1 MQIAELL
8 REWWC
13 SAACTAALD
22 HVFRHM
28 ASWLRCYYS
37 ISAAQCVDVF
47 VMVNILA
54 CYHWIQCW
62 LVWHI
67 HNTFTRY
74 SMSHN
79 REGSWV
85 NRSVPA
91 AVSLL
96 SFGSP
101 CCPEHWFTWPGELS
115 ALVAGVMEADPQ
127 VAQPC
132 SLQPQLAVSR
142 CFILL

>member
-37 ISAAQCVDVF
+37 ISAAQCVDVI

-54 CYHWIQCW
+54 CYHWIQCCAC
-62 LVWHI
+62 LTHTQHI
-67 HNTFTRY
+67 HQIQY
-74 SMSHN
+74 
-79 REGSWV
+79 
-85 NRSVPA
+85 VP
-91 AVSLL
+91 
-96 SFGSP
+96 
-101 CCPEHWFTWPGELS
+101 
-115 ALVAGVMEADPQ
+115 
-127 VAQPC
+127 
-132 SLQPQLAVSR
+132 
-142 CFILL
+142 